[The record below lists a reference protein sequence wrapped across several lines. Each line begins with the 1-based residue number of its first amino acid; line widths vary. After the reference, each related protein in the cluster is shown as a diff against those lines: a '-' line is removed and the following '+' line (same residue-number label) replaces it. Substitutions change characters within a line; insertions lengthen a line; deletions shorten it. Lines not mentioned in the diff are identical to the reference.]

1 MKVLKSI
8 LFILL
13 VYVGYSQQYPDL
25 GSNQTLPYGASS
37 TTLTANLNQPTQLN
51 NPRETT
57 NYTVSNIPYTAQT
70 NTGNIISNMG
80 DGVYSPMLNIG
91 FDFCFFG
98 QSYSQ
103 FYVCSN
109 GWLSFTP
116 QVVDPSWVSNG
127 LFNTQLN
134 AYPFNP
140 LPNTTYNNPK
150 NCIFGAWQDWN
161 PVSTFGGSI
170 KYQTQGTAPN
180 RKLIV
185 SWVEVPL
192 QGQLYNSSNSNDNG
206 NFHIILYESTNTIE
220 VYIQSKPSY
229 SWSTFTSKA
238 TQGLYNLDETN
249 FINTPGRNATVWS
262 AYNDAYRW
270 TPSGNEIVPSL
281 VWYEIGN
288 PAPIGFNVT
297 SIDVTP
303 STNGS
308 YYTCHFEYPSCNGDW
323 ITYAYPNTTPDTV
336 FIKPAISIIDNPE
349 DIIED
354 THVGGII
361 DPILPSPEPYFDTI
375 VEQYCFIPNSFTP
388 DGNEFNNTFRPVFS
402 DGFIFSNFYFMIYNV
417 WGELIYKS
425 SDPNSYW
432 DGSYDNKICSS
443 GVYVYIVNVNNKI
456 ISGHVNL
463 IK

>member
-57 NYTVSNIPYTAQT
+57 NYTVSNIPYTAQI
-70 NTGNIISNMG
+70 NTGNTIPNMG
-80 DGVYSPMLNIG
+80 DQTYSPILNIG
-91 FDFCFFG
+91 FNFCFFG

-103 FYVCSN
+103 FYICSN
-109 GWLSFTP
+109 GWISFTP
-116 QVVDPSWVSNG
+116 QIVDPNW
-127 LFNTQLN
+127 LNTQLN
-134 AYPFNP
+134 AIPNNP

-150 NCIFGAWQDWN
+150 NCIFGIWQNWN
-161 PVSTFGGSI
+161 PISTFGGNI
-170 KYQTQGTAPN
+170 KYQTQGIAPN
-180 RKLIV
+180 RKLVV
-185 SWVEVPL
+185 SWINVPL
-192 QGQLYNSSNSNDNG
+192 APQTYNSSNANNNG
-206 NFHIILYESTNTIE
+206 NFHIILHESTNTIE
-220 VYIQSKPSY
+220 VHTQSKPSY
-229 SWSTFTSKA
+229 SWAQYQDKA
-238 TQGLYNLDETN
+238 TQGLYNMDGT
-249 FINTPGRNATVWS
+249 ITITTPGRNATVWS

-270 TPSGNEIVPSL
+270 TPSGNEIIPSL
-281 VWYEIGN
+281 VWYEVGN
-288 PAPIGFNVT
+288 STPIGFNVT

-323 ITYAYPNTTPDTV
+323 ITYTYPNTTFDTV

-354 THVGGII
+354 IHVNDSI
-361 DPILPSPEPYFDTI
+361 DSILPSPEPSFDTI

-388 DGNEFNNTFRPVFS
+388 DGNEYNNIFHPVFS
-402 DGFIFSNFYFMIYNV
+402 DGFIFNNFYFAIYNV
-417 WGELIYKS
+417 WGELVYES
-425 SDPNSYW
+425 SDPEGYW
-432 DGSYDNKICSS
+432 DGSYGNKNCST
-443 GVYVYIVNVNNKI
+443 GVYVYVVNVNNKM